1 MAIHLTSQ
9 TLTKG
14 YIIAFIGTIIWSS
27 TAVIIR
33 FLTSQ
38 RQMPPI
44 VLAFWRD
51 FIVCLVFCL
60 VLAVFRRDLLRLP
73 RVHLRFMLLYGLLLA
88 VFNTTWTLSVYY
100 NGAAVSTVLAY
111 SSAAFTAILGWKIL
125 NENLDWVKILAVSFS
140 LIGCVFVSGANDVAA
155 WQLNPVGI
163 ATGLVSG
170 LAFAGYS
177 LMGRHASR
185 VGLPS
190 PTVLLYTFG
199 IAAVFLFMFNLVP
212 IPGYSGIQD
221 LFWLGTSI
229 SGWLIL
235 FLLAVGPTIGGYG
248 LYTVSLGYLPASVA
262 NLVATMEPA
271 FTAIQA
277 YILLGER
284 MTPVQI
290 AGSAIILAGV
300 LFLRWQENRKLAH
313 SVLIGDQS
321 ILEAANR

>member
-1 MAIHLTSQ
+1 MTTQLKSQ

-51 FIVCLVFCL
+51 LMVCVIISIVLL
-60 VLAVFRRDLLRLP
+60 VFRRELLRLP
-73 RVHLRFMLLYGLLLA
+73 RIHIRFMVLYGLLLA
-88 VFNTTWTLSVYY
+88 VFNTTWTLSVYF

-111 SSAAFTAILGWKIL
+111 SSAAFTAVLGWKLL
-125 NENLDWVKILAVSFS
+125 NESLDWVKVLAVSLS
-140 LIGCVFVSGANDVAA
+140 LLGCIFVSGANDLAA
-155 WQLNPVGI
+155 WRLNPVGI

-190 PTVLLYTFG
+190 PTVLVYTFG
-199 IAAVFLFMFNLVP
+199 IAAVFLLLFNLIS
-212 IPGYSGIQD
+212 IPGFSGIND
-221 LFWLGTSI
+221 LFWLGSSV
-229 SGWLIL
+229 SGWLLL
-235 FLLAVGPTIGGYG
+235 FLLAIGPTIGGYG

-271 FTAIQA
+271 FTAVQA
-277 YILLGER
+277 YILLAER
-284 MTPVQI
+284 MTATQI

-300 LFLRWQENRKLAH
+300 LFLRWQENRKLER
-313 SVLIGDQS
+313 LIQVEEKG
-321 ILEAANR
+321 ILEGSHR

>member
-1 MAIHLTSQ
+1 MKTQSSNQ

-33 FLTSQ
+33 FLTSE

-51 FIVCLVFCL
+51 LIVCLVFCL
-60 VLAVFRRDLLRLP
+60 VLTFSRRDLLRLP
-73 RVHLRFMLLYGLLLA
+73 RKHYGYMLLYGLLLA
-88 VFNTTWTLSVYY
+88 VFNTTWTLSVFY

-111 SSAAFTAILGWKIL
+111 SSAAFTAILGWKLL
-125 NENLDWVKILAVSFS
+125 NERLDWVKVLAVSLS
-140 LIGCVFVSGANDVAA
+140 LTGCVFVSGANDLAA
-155 WQLNPVGI
+155 WQLNPIGI

-177 LMGRHASR
+177 LMGRQASR
-185 VGLPS
+185 AGLAS
-190 PTVLLYTFG
+190 PTVLVYTFG
-199 IAAVFLFMFNLVP
+199 IAAGFLLLFNLIN

-221 LFWLGTSI
+221 LFWLGSSV
-229 SGWLIL
+229 SGWLL
-235 FLLAVGPTIGGYG
+235 LVLLAVGPTIGGYG

-271 FTAIQA
+271 FTAVQA

-284 MTPVQI
+284 MTPIQVT
-290 AGSAIILAGV
+290 GSLIILCGV
-300 LFLRWQENRKLAH
+300 LFLRWQEGRRPAP
-313 SVLIGDQS
+313 VVAV
-321 ILEAANR
+321 ETRA